1 MKWNSNNL
9 LLILKGAVMG
19 IAEVIPG
26 VSGGTIAFIT
36 GIYGTL
42 LSSIK
47 NLLGPEAWMALKKDG
62 ATEWW
67 TVINGNF
74 LVFLI
79 AGMIGGLI
87 FGIFGITFLLETY
100 PLLLWSFFFGLI
112 LASSFYIG
120 NKVPKWQPM
129 TFIALAIG
137 FGIAFSLTFLQPGL
151 GNEKMWFVF
160 LSGAIAISALI
171 LPGISGSFILLLLG
185 MYTIVLPAAKSALT
199 NFDTASL
206 QIIVVFA
213 AGCLIGLALFSRV
226 LSWAFK
232 NHEGLTLALLTG
244 FILGSLGKIWPW
256 RNIITYRT
264 NSKGESVP
272 FLERVVWP
280 SGFEGDPMTIGCL
293 IAILLG
299 IWVVYLFGR
308 LEKN

>member
-1 MKWNSNNL
+1 L
-9 LLILKGAVMG
+9 
-19 IAEVIPG
+19 
-26 VSGGTIAFIT
+26 
-36 GIYGTL
+36 
-42 LSSIK
+42 
-47 NLLGPEAWMALKKDG
+47 
-62 ATEWW
+62 
-67 TVINGNF
+67 
-74 LVFLI
+74 
-79 AGMIGGLI
+79 
-87 FGIFGITFLLETY
+87 
-100 PLLLWSFFFGLI
+100 
-112 LASSFYIG
+112 
-120 NKVPKWQPM
+120 

-160 LSGAIAISALI
+160 LSGAFTISALI

-299 IWVVYLFGR
+299 IGVVYLFGR

>member
-1 MKWNSNNL
+1 
-9 LLILKGAVMG
+9 MG

-47 NLLGPEAWMALKKDG
+47 NFLGPEAWLALKKEG
-62 ATEWW
+62 VTGWW
-67 TVINGNF
+67 KKINGNF
-74 LVFLI
+74 LLFLL

-87 FGIFGITFLLETY
+87 IGIFGITFLLETY

-112 LASSFYIG
+112 LSSSFYVG
-120 NKVPKWQPM
+120 KKVPQWKLANL
-129 TFIALAIG
+129 IALVIG

-151 GNEKMWFVF
+151 GKESMWFVF

-171 LPGISGSFILLLLG
+171 LPGVSGSFILLLLG

-199 NFDTASL
+199 NFDPASL
-206 QIIVVFA
+206 QLLLFFG

-232 NHEGLTLALLTG
+232 NHEGVTLALLTG

-256 RNIITYRT
+256 RNVLTFRT
-264 NSKGESVP
+264 NSKGASVP
-272 FLERVVWP
+272 FLEKIVWP
-280 SGFEGDPMTIGCL
+280 SGFEGDPMTISCL
-293 IAILLG
+293 IAILIG
-299 IWVVYLFGR
+299 IMVVYLFGK